1 MQSSVTNAPE
11 SARENESGDTDIM
24 HGLILG
30 SQLLAFI
37 WMLNFVTIFFF
48 ALTVKEAPKLAD
60 DHETETNSVRA
71 ELEFQKIMF
80 GLPRKSKSNVIECFR
95 KSMSPVSTTDESNVK
110 YYVNHAMN
118 FWYRR
123 GLYPSARYS
132 NRLPGTTNPSP

>member
-30 SQLLAFI
+30 SQLLA
-37 WMLNFVTIFFF
+37 FFF

-95 KSMSPVSTTDESNVK
+95 KSMSPVSTTDESE
-110 YYVNHAMN
+110 
-118 FWYRR
+118 
-123 GLYPSARYS
+123 
-132 NRLPGTTNPSP
+132 T

>member
-24 HGLILG
+24 HGLKNDSG
-30 SQLLAFI
+30 SQLLA
-37 WMLNFVTIFFF
+37 FFF

-123 GLYPSARYS
+123 GLHRC
-132 NRLPGTTNPSP
+132 